1 MDMWTGLGD
10 LQAGNSALD
19 IQSQQIPTE
28 ICLSDHTLL
37 RNTQRTHAGGGVK
50 SPPVIEHPTGC
61 SEPGR
66 KENTNINTDDVGYAN
81 VQSQGQK

>member
-1 MDMWTGLGD
+1 MDMWAGLGD

-37 RNTQRTHAGGGVK
+37 RNTQRKHAGGG
-50 SPPVIEHPTGC
+50 
-61 SEPGR
+61 
-66 KENTNINTDDVGYAN
+66 
-81 VQSQGQK
+81 